1 MNLKPKTLEDLISFR
16 KLLHA
21 HPEVSGNESSTMARV
36 AAYLQ
41 ELNPTRIQ
49 CGLDCHGLIAVF
61 DSGKSGETIVFRA
74 ELDALPITE
83 TNDFE
88 HRSRVEGV
96 SHKCGHDGHTTIL
109 LGLAHCLVEHPPE
122 KGKVVLLFQ
131 PSEETG
137 EGAAAVLKESFFQEL
152 KPDIIFGLHNLPGFP
167 LHELLIKDG
176 AFTASVSG
184 LVIKLKGKTAH
195 AAEPENGINPAQAVA
210 EILLQMQLWS
220 DNRPEEEGFKLITPV
235 HVELGSIA
243 YGVSA
248 GAAELRFTLRTWTP
262 TQMQGLKDQI
272 KEFLIRTKEAH
283 GLGVDFYYTEEF
295 KATDNL
301 PEAANSIRLAGKQLG
316 LNIRE
321 RKQPFKWGEDFGL
334 FTQHFKGAFFGLGAG
349 KNHPALHNPDYDFPD
364 ELIPTG
370 ILLFYEIYR
379 QHLSV

>member
-1 MNLKPKTLEDLISFR
+1 MNLKPETLQDLILFR

-21 HPEVSGNESSTMARV
+21 NPEVSGDESSTAARL
-36 AAYLQ
+36 ATYLQ

-49 CGLDCHGLIAVF
+49 SGLGGHGLIAVY
-61 DSGKSGETIVFRA
+61 DSGKAGNTIVFRA

-88 HRSRVEGV
+88 HRSKVEGV
-96 SHKCGHDGHTTIL
+96 SHKCGHDGHATIL
-109 LGLAHCLVEHPPE
+109 LGLAHCLGEHPPE

-152 KPDIIFGLHNLPGFP
+152 KPDLIFGLHNLPGFP
-167 LHELLIKDG
+167 MHQLLIKDG
-176 AFTASVSG
+176 AFTASVSS

-220 DNRPEEEGFKLITPV
+220 DNRPEEDEFQLITPI

-248 GAAELRFTLRTWTP
+248 GAAELRFTLRTWTQS
-262 TQMQGLKDQI
+262 QMQGLQDKI
-272 KEFLIRTKEAH
+272 KEFLMRIKKAH
-283 GLGVDFYYTEEF
+283 QLGVDFYYTEEF
-295 KATDNL
+295 KATHNL
-301 PEAANSIRLAGKQLG
+301 PEAVNSIRLAGKQLG
-316 LNIRE
+316 LNLKERE
-321 RKQPFKWGEDFGL
+321 QPFKWGEDFGL
-334 FTQHFKGAFFGLGAG
+334 FTQHFKGAFFCLGAG
-349 KNHPALHNPDYDFPD
+349 EKHPALHHPDYDFPE

-370 ILLFYEIYR
+370 ISIFYEIYR
-379 QHLSV
+379 EHLGA

>member
-1 MNLKPKTLEDLISFR
+1 MNLKPETLEDLISFR

-21 HPEVSGNESSTMARV
+21 HPEVSGEESSTAARL

-41 ELNPTRIQ
+41 KLNPTRIQ
-49 CGLDCHGLIAVF
+49 SGLDCHGLIAVF
-61 DSGKSGETIVFRA
+61 DSGKAGETIVFRA

-131 PSEETG
+131 PAEETG
-137 EGAAAVLKESFFQEL
+137 KGAAAILKESFFQDL
-152 KPDIIFGLHNLPGFP
+152 KPDLIFGLHNLPGFP
-167 LHELLIKDG
+167 LQELLIKDG
-176 AFTASVSG
+176 AFTASVSS

-220 DNRPEEEGFKLITPV
+220 DNRPEEEDFKLITPV

-248 GAAELRFTLRTWTP
+248 GAAEMRFTMRTWTQ

-272 KEFLIRTKEAH
+272 REFLMRIKETH
-283 GLGVDFYYTEEF
+283 RLGVDFYYTEEF
-295 KATDNL
+295 KATNNL
-301 PEAANSIRLAGKQLG
+301 PDAANSIRLAGKQLG
-316 LNIRE
+316 LNLKE
-321 RKQPFKWGEDFGL
+321 RDQPFKWGEDFGL

-349 KNHPALHNPDYDFPD
+349 ENCPALHNPDYDFPD
-364 ELIPTG
+364 ALIPTG
-370 ILLFYEIYR
+370 ISIFHEIYR
-379 QHLSV
+379 RHLRV

>member
-1 MNLKPKTLEDLISFR
+1 MNLKPETLEALISFR

-21 HPEVSGNESSTMARV
+21 HPEVSGNESNTAAWV

-41 ELNPTRIQ
+41 ALNPTRIQ
-49 CGLDCHGLIAVF
+49 CGLDCQGLIAVF
-61 DSGKSGETIVFRA
+61 DSGNSGETIVFRA

-83 TNDFE
+83 INDFE

-152 KPDIIFGLHNLPGFP
+152 KPDLIFGLHNLPGFP
-167 LHELLIKDG
+167 KHELLIKDG
-176 AFTASVSG
+176 AFTASVSS

-220 DNRPEEEGFKLITPV
+220 DNRPEEEDFKLITPV

-262 TQMQGLKDQI
+262 AQMQRLKDQI
-272 KEFLIRTKEAH
+272 KEFLVRIKEAH
-283 GLGVDFYYTEEF
+283 RLGVDFHYTEEF
-295 KATDNL
+295 SATHNN
-301 PEAANSIRLAGKQLG
+301 PEATNTIRMAGAQLG
-316 LNIRE
+316 LNLKE
-321 RKQPFKWGEDFGL
+321 LEQSFKWGEDFGL
-334 FTQHFKGAFFGLGAG
+334 FTQYFKGAFFGLGAG
-349 KNHPALHNPDYDFPD
+349 EKHPALHNPDYDFPD

-370 ILLFYEIYR
+370 ISLFYEIYR
-379 QHLSV
+379 RHLRV